1 MIKGTAVCIG
11 FFLQVIFCASQNTTL
26 KSPHLVIIGATGV
39 GKSSLA
45 NVLIGQPPDCDN
57 CTFPVCEGNDSCTK
71 ETSYAIGNFT
81 GTPGTYFNYLIQ
93 LNRSTV

>member
-1 MIKGTAVCIG
+1 MLLIATVFGLFIQIT
-11 FFLQVIFCASQNTTL
+11 LSTPQNVTL

-93 LNRSTV
+93 PNRSTV